1 VTDAHLIVGTADH
14 YAALVRLF
22 RSRIEALGITY
33 ATVDEKCGFPERYCA
48 TLMSGGKACSVY
60 SLFTLAHCLALTP
73 AFHHEEAKLAE
84 LMQRPGW
91 IKLRRAGP
99 RWRSKKVG
107 SHRCGTHTYGRDYLR
122 SIPIR
127 GGLARAKKL
136 TRKQRCE
143 SARKAA
149 LARWGPSRPDH
160 VMPETP

>member
-33 ATVDEKCGFPERYCA
+33 ATVDEICGFPERYCA

-60 SLFTLAHCLALTP
+60 SLFTLANCLALMPT
-73 AFHHEEAKLAE
+73 FHHNEAKLAE

-99 RWRSKKVG
+99 RWRNKCRA
-107 SHRCGTHTYGRDYLR
+107 SHRNATHGYGRDFYR
-122 SIPIR
+122 MIGIR
-127 GGLARAKKL
+127 GGLARKRKL

-143 SARKAA
+143 SARRAA
-149 LARWGPSRPDH
+149 LARWGTSWPGP
-160 VMPETP
+160 VTPETP